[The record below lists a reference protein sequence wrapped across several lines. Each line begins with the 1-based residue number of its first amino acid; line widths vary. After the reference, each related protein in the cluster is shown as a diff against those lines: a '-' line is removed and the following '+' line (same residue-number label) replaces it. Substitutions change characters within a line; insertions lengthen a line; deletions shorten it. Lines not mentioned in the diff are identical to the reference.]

1 MSLSRPGQV
10 QVVAPERLPED
21 GGLLQL
27 VATGVA
33 DRVLRTDLDQPGFAH
48 LDLGTAWQ
56 ERDFRQLLVRLGLA
70 LGDVSRDRFGRG
82 LRFFSLGRFDQQ
94 VSTEAHR
101 DGAPEESILV
111 LGYEPT
117 AVASRLF
124 LLDFT
129 RAALSRGLSPAE
141 FLERLNPL
149 TADGR
154 AALEPFTVE
163 VSGFDPGHF
172 HIVMINNSSLPWER
186 RERGMLGVLHRAI
199 IPKPDPA
206 ASRLVNSLI
215 LTPLAEREESRI
227 GPDELREFIDSGR
240 TVLS

>member
-1 MSLSRPGQV
+1 MKSDQPGQV

-21 GGLLQL
+21 EALLRV
-27 VATGVA
+27 VAKDVA
-33 DRVLRTDLDQPGFAH
+33 ARVLRTDLDQPGFAH
-48 LDLGTAWQ
+48 LDLGTAWE

-70 LGDVSRDRFGRG
+70 LGDVSRERFGRG
-82 LRFFSLGRFDQQ
+82 LEFFSLGRFDQQ

-101 DGAPEESILV
+101 DGAPEESILM

-117 AVASRLF
+117 PVASRLF

-129 RAALSRGLSPAE
+129 RAALARGLSPAE
-141 FLERLNPL
+141 FLERINPL
-149 TADGR
+149 TPEGR
-154 AALEPFTVE
+154 AALEPFAAE
-163 VSGFDPGHF
+163 VSKFDPGHF
-172 HIVMINNSSLPWER
+172 HIVTINNSSLPLES

-206 ASRLVNSLI
+206 ASRVVNSLV
-215 LTPLAEREESRI
+215 LTPRVEGEERRI
-227 GPDELREFIDSGR
+227 GPDELREFIDFGR